1 MADRAAVLMELAK
14 RGALPEK
21 FQGEYNQMVQSG
33 QIPQF
38 SGSVTNESRGA
49 AQAKIAAARSL
60 RGQLERVE
68 QMYRQG
74 IGKERSVTEYL
85 PTPENKKFDAAVS
98 GMMPLARQAF
108 RVPGSGADT
117 EREGKYIEE
126 ILPNR
131 FSFDE
136 ANDQRFAQLRQMLD
150 DIERDYGPIA
160 GATGAP
166 QSAAPPQQSHPG
178 QTRLRYN
185 PETGDFD
192 E

>member
-60 RGQLERVE
+60 RGQLDRVE
-68 QMYRQG
+68 KMYRQG
-74 IGKERSVTEYL
+74 IGKEKSVVEYL
-85 PTPENKKFDAAVS
+85 PTPENKQFDAAVS
-98 GMMPLARQAF
+98 GLMPLARQAF

-117 EREGKYIEE
+117 EREGKYIED

-131 FSFDE
+131 LSFDE

-166 QSAAPPQQSHPG
+166 RSAATPQPQG
-178 QTRLRYN
+178 KTRLRFN
-185 PETGDFD
+185 PATGDF